1 MNLFGTKLKKNVWF
15 IVMAAIAAA
24 LIIFNIIYGI
34 IFIIAY
40 TNIDAGASVFASE
53 LHLNLLITTI
63 VLNAVY
69 LITLAVMVII
79 RKVKS

>member
-15 IVMAAIAAA
+15 IIMLSIALA
-24 LIIFNIIYGI
+24 LIIFNIVYGI
-34 IFIIAY
+34 IFIVAF
-40 TNIDAGASVFASE
+40 TNMEAGVSVFSSE

-69 LITLAVMVII
+69 LITLGVMIVI
-79 RKVKS
+79 RKVRK